1 MWNIQ
6 KQSKIKK
13 SVLINVYVKMFLST
27 KYKKVYDFLT
37 VQAII
42 KMKTDQNSSDQ
53 TLSNFRRKD

>member
-53 TLSNFRRKD
+53 TLSNFRRKE